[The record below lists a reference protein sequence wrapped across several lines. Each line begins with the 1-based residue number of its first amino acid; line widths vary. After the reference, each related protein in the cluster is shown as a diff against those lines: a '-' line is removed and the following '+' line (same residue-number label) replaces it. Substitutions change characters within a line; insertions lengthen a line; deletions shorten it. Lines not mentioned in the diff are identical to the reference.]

1 MATFL
6 VGDSVMLNK
15 SLKNVQNQI
24 LQDLSYRN
32 VGDADILQRMSTAVV
47 VIMEKNTKSKPKY
60 LN

>member
-1 MATFL
+1 MFQSNST
-6 VGDSVMLNK
+6 
-15 SLKNVQNQI
+15 
-24 LQDLSYRN
+24 DLSYRN